1 MDSMP
6 KEGAPRPLYSSA
18 PDYTE
23 NFPPALKPAE
33 KWTPP
38 KGFMTAAV
46 VSYLPAYF
54 YTRYVLFS
62 PDYRWSMLAFAVV
75 YLIEVELL
83 CRIHK
88 RPDSAESTFWMVCWL
103 VQSAAMMVFDAH
115 AGTLYGLQ
123 WLAWHA
129 TAVYWTVCRSGMLCA
144 GQSGLWTPFDLLM
157 GVTVLPWRDFL
168 LRARTLAHG
177 GAGLLH
183 RAGANSRKALGGLF
197 SAAVAAAVCIFA
209 WGQLAGVDATFARLG
224 EGVFQWLHNLLALD
238 TVMVFILSL
247 PVGAWLFGLIGGS
260 LSHTRPP
267 FPEKTLN
274 AGLAALPRLPV
285 STGYLVP
292 GALCAV
298 YALFFGVQ
306 AVEFLSAAGQGLSAQ
321 AASDFAVT
329 GFWELC
335 RILLLDFVVLAV
347 LRLFG
352 ARPLRQAGS
361 QRRLMTV
368 FCVFG
373 FLFAALAASKLG
385 AYILLYGPT
394 PQRVLSG
401 WFLAVLLVWCGLAV
415 LWLFRQIPAARM
427 AVLVLAGSFSMLC
440 CADIESFCLQQNIDR
455 WQTGTIQTVDE
466 DLFYTCGVPYNDRVS
481 RYAVSA
487 LNEAGW
493 FTGRSASEIGEI
505 YYDLSGCTAGTC
517 YLDLPDGRLALH
529 FSDNVCTGTQVVPE
543 E

>member
-6 KEGAPRPLYSSA
+6 KEGASRPLYSSA
-18 PDYTE
+18 PDYRE
-23 NFPPALKPAE
+23 IYPSALKSVE
-33 KWTPP
+33 QWTPP
-38 KGFMTAAV
+38 KGFVTAAV

-62 PDYRWSMLAFAVV
+62 LDYRWSMLAFALV
-75 YLIEVELL
+75 YLIGVELL

-88 RPDSAESTFWMVCWL
+88 RSDSAESTFWMVCWL
-103 VQSAAMMVFDAH
+103 VQSAAVMVFDTH
-115 AGTLYGLQ
+115 AGTLWVLQ

-177 GAGLLH
+177 AGSLMH
-183 RAGANSRKALGGLF
+183 RAGGSSRKVLGGLF
-197 SAAVAAAVCIFA
+197 SVAAALVVCVFA

-224 EGVFQWLHNLLALD
+224 EGLFLWIHDLFALD
-238 TVMVFILSL
+238 TVILFILSL

-260 LSHTRPP
+260 LRLTRPP
-267 FPEKTLN
+267 VSLETLN

-292 GALCAV
+292 GALCVV

-306 AVEFLSAAGQGLSAQ
+306 AAEFLSAAGRGLTAQ

-352 ARPLRQAGS
+352 ARPLRQKGS

-368 FCVFG
+368 FCLFG

-401 WFLAVLLVWCGLAV
+401 WFLAVLLVWCVLAV
-415 LWLFRQIPAARM
+415 LWLFRQIPAARIG
-427 AVLVLAGSFSMLC
+427 VLVLAGSFSMLC

-455 WQTGTIQTVDE
+455 WQAGVIQTVDE
-466 DLFYTCGVPYNDRVS
+466 DLFQNCGVPYNDRVS
-481 RYAVSA
+481 RYAAAA
-487 LNEAGW
+487 LDEAGW
-493 FTGRSASEIGEI
+493 FTGRGASEIGEI
-505 YYDLSGCTAGTC
+505 YYNLGDCAAGTC
-517 YLDLPDGRLALH
+517 YLDLPDGKLALT
-529 FSDNVCTGTQVVPE
+529 FSGGICTGTQVIPE